1 MVSKERKLIEELFN
15 NKVITIGAIGLLL
28 EGFKKIMDDAKV
40 QTAKE
45 LLEEAMKKLEV
56 NE

>member
-1 MVSKERKLIEELFN
+1 MASKERKFFEGLFN

-28 EGFKKIMDDAKV
+28 EEFKNIMDDAKV

-45 LLEEAMKKLEV
+45 LEEAMRKLEV